1 MKTNM
6 KDSASLNERT
16 ILSGFENIDKLTG
29 GWHKADLILVA
40 GRPAMGKT
48 AFAVS
53 MANQMTECMGYSI
66 AFFSLELSKTVLL
79 ERFEKVGN
87 PALNTQLFIE
97 DNLDFTIAEIIES
110 ARTYVVEQKVQCII
124 IDYLQLIVAAENTFT
139 SRKEELIHILQS
151 LKTLAVELEVPI
163 IVLSQLPRL
172 VEQSEDKKPR
182 LANLRD
188 IDIQYVD
195 TVIFL
200 YRPDYYRLSSKDNR
214 NKAEVIIAKNNHGN
228 VGVAELCFML
238 ETISFKETKQ
248 PLKSIKIMKPKTEEL
263 KEISA
268 SLNECNGILTA
279 EQEVSL
285 VRQIREGN
293 LDALAELLEGDIR
306 FVVSV
311 AKNYQ
316 GKGLDTQELIAVGTK
331 GLVRAAQSF
340 DESKGVR
347 FLSYAIWWIRES
359 IISAL
364 NAK

>member
-6 KDSASLNERT
+6 KDSASQNERT
-16 ILSGFENIDKLTG
+16 ILSGFENIDKLIC

-53 MANQMTECMGYSI
+53 MADQMTECMGYSV
-66 AFFSLELSKTVLL
+66 AFFTLELSKTVLL

-97 DNLDFTIAEIIES
+97 DNLDFTIADIIKS
-110 ARTYVVEQKVQCII
+110 AHAYVEEQKVQCII

-139 SRKEELIHILQS
+139 SRKEELCHILQS
-151 LKTLAVELEVPI
+151 LKALAVELDVPI
-163 IVLSQLPRL
+163 IVLSQLPRS
-172 VEQSEDKKPR
+172 VERREDKKPI
-182 LANLRD
+182 LEDLRD
-188 IDIQYVD
+188 IDTQSVD

-200 YRPDYYRLSSKDNR
+200 YRPEYYHLSSSDNR
-214 NKAEVIIAKNNHGN
+214 NIAEMIIAKDSHGN
-228 VGVAELCFML
+228 TGVAELRFI
-238 ETISFKETKQ
+238 EEEITFKDY
-248 PLKSIKIMKPKTEEL
+248 KSKIIMNPTTEEL
-263 KEISA
+263 KAITA
-268 SLNECNGILTA
+268 SLNESKVILSA
-279 EQEVSL
+279 EQEATL

-293 LDALAELLEGDIR
+293 LDALAGLLEGNIR

-316 GKGLDTQELIAVGTK
+316 GKGLETQELIAEGTK

-340 DESKGVR
+340 DESQGVR
-347 FLSYAIWWIRES
+347 FLAYAIWWIRQS
-359 IISAL
+359 IIEGID
-364 NAK
+364 K